1 MAAAVPDEIRED
13 SGQTDPVPKR
23 TSEPSTTTLA
33 IAEQVQ
39 SDFDSSSPG
48 GTQSGFGGLAVL
60 GLFAAF
66 IVFSIA
72 VVIRRARGQSPPR
85 TGISHQLQ

>member
-1 MAAAVPDEIRED
+1 LGSPPPWISAAVVH
-13 SGQTDPVPKR
+13 QLPKR
-23 TSEPSTTTLA
+23 SIELSATTLE

-60 GLFAAF
+60 GLFGAF

-72 VVIRRARGQSPPR
+72 IVIRRSRGQPLPPAE
-85 TGISHQLQ
+85 TSHQHP